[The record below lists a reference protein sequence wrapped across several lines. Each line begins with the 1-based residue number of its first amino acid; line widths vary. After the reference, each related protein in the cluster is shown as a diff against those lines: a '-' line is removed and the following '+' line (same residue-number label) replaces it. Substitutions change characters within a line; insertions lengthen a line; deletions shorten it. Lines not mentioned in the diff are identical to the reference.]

1 MDEIFALGNW
11 HAIVDA
17 CTEFSP
23 QDDHTCESIS
33 YFRDKIEI
41 WVGPLKN
48 ILCFELNLDNLTLKC
63 STRLCMLEK

>member
-23 QDDHTCESIS
+23 QGNHTCKSIS

-41 WVGPLKN
+41 WV
-48 ILCFELNLDNLTLKC
+48 
-63 STRLCMLEK
+63 

>member
-23 QDDHTCESIS
+23 QDNHTCESIS
-33 YFRDKIEI
+33 YFRDKIEKHTLFRI
-41 WVGPLKN
+41 ESGQLD
-48 ILCFELNLDNLTLKC
+48 FE
-63 STRLCMLEK
+63 M